1 MQNPNNSLASALRDP
16 AIPWMGAQHSS
27 LAATE
32 RQGSQPPPYHTQE
45 INQSTTS
52 LVATM
57 FDSQDTRSSATSI
70 ISHQTNLGAI
80 PAPPANSLNEN
91 ENRNESAE
99 RSIPTHQGRREKIR
113 FAPGLDFLDTKDREN
128 IRYGATTI
136 VLEEERNI
144 YLSNY
149 IVQTDSPLLGMDLG
163 FAPAPLVHVSFFTRT
178 FFFVLHSLLSFGK
191 GAEVISINYK
201 VRVYPRSR
209 TRGLGFQPNLYE
221 VIFEHLAYLFI
232 FLKSNGHRIRE
243 FKVPALPPYKLIG
256 L

>member
-1 MQNPNNSLASALRDP
+1 
-16 AIPWMGAQHSS
+16 
-27 LAATE
+27 
-32 RQGSQPPPYHTQE
+32 
-45 INQSTTS
+45 
-52 LVATM
+52 M

-70 ISHQTNLGAI
+70 ISHQTNLETI
-80 PAPPANSLNEN
+80 PALPANNLNEYEN

-99 RSIPTHQGRREKIR
+99 RSTSTHQENWREKIR
-113 FAPGLDFLDTKDREN
+113 FAPRIDFLDTKDREN
-128 IRYGATTI
+128 IRYGATSI

-209 TRGLGFQPNLYE
+209 TRGLAFQPNLYE

-243 FKVPALPPYKLIG
+243 FKVPVLPPYELVG
-256 L
+256 LRSEDQA